1 MNVVGAA
8 ALRHTRSRES
18 HFSLDAIR
26 GATAD
31 SSKSQRSESY
41 SIFSVAAGALCSRR
55 LLWQP
60 ADSKALAPF
69 IVLCVIIVLI
79 SEKKIGMTPP
89 VLCFSAKHTL
99 LIKFFVLFGMCS
111 CIQSNV
117 STRTAPLWHSVVQLL
132 PFHLVDGINHW
143 LQYFIVHVE
152 WCAWNAQ
159 THLSETCSYSL
170 EKVNNA
176 NITGKRIPSWN
187 KTTVKR
193 VT

>member
-1 MNVVGAA
+1 MTTCRQQSPCAIYCIV
-8 ALRHTRSRES
+8 RHNCIN
-18 HFSLDAIR
+18 F
-26 GATAD
+26 
-31 SSKSQRSESY
+31 
-41 SIFSVAAGALCSRR
+41 
-55 LLWQP
+55 W
-60 ADSKALAPF
+60 
-69 IVLCVIIVLI
+69 
-79 SEKKIGMTPP
+79 KKIGMTPP

-99 LIKFFVLFGMCS
+99 LIKIFVLFGMCS
-111 CIQSNV
+111 CIQSDV

-143 LQYFIVHVE
+143 LQHFIVHGE
-152 WCAWNAQ
+152 WCAWHAQ

-193 VT
+193 VTWYRSSICVLFVNLCMTVFLTHVTCCCC

>member
-1 MNVVGAA
+1 MIYDTFCDIAVFAKFVSCLPTLPYVAYRPPRLRTMNVVGAA

-60 ADSKALAPF
+60 ADNKALAPF

-79 SEKKIGMTPP
+79 SEKNWHDP
-89 VLCFSAKHTL
+89 SR
-99 LIKFFVLFGMCS
+99 FVLFRKAYIANQNFCFVWHVFM
-111 CIQSNV
+111 
-117 STRTAPLWHSVVQLL
+117 HSVRRI
-132 PFHLVDGINHW
+132 D
-143 LQYFIVHVE
+143 LQ
-152 WCAWNAQ
+152 
-159 THLSETCSYSL
+159 S
-170 EKVNNA
+170 
-176 NITGKRIPSWN
+176 
-187 KTTVKR
+187 TTVAFCC
-193 VT
+193 TTAAFSSC